1 MVSTVSDLLQP
12 YINSYTSDEDE
23 DVVKQVFIKVF
34 TELYGDRIK
43 DILDYGMP
51 QFLSSQNVVER
62 FTKQDGLAVIRRP
75 ASSDIIMRIIYANWN
90 ALGSKRG
97 LAFLEFV
104 LQMLWPN
111 KWKIF
116 RVYHSISRVAQ
127 YPALATIARTS
138 DSDSFLTHRIMILMT
153 PDVDNTEIAELT
165 PTLQRLVPARVV
177 PVVGVNVSIEPFTIG
192 AAAALSTLTVGIYQY
207 Q

>member
-1 MVSTVSDLLQP
+1 MVSTVNDLLQP
-12 YINSYTSDEDE
+12 YVNSYAADEDE
-23 DVVKQVFIKVF
+23 EVVQLVFIKVF

-75 ASSDIIMRIIYANWN
+75 TSSDIIMRIIYANWK

-111 KWKIF
+111 KWQIH

-127 YPALATIARTS
+127 YPALATIVKTS
-138 DSDSFLTHRIMILMT
+138 TSDSFLTHRIMILMT
-153 PDVDNTEIAELT
+153 PDVDNSEITELT

-177 PVVGVNVSIEPFTIG
+177 PIVGVSVSIESFSMG